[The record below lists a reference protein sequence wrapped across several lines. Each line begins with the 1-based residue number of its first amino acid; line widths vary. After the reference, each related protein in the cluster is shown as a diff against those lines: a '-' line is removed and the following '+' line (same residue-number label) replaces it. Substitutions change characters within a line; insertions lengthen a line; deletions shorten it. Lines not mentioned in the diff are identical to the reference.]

1 MQVLGYFYTR
11 MKLPAAIRYLLH
23 RFRAKNRHGLHSPY
37 IYNLLDK
44 IVYDHAPRPAYTEI
58 AALAR
63 ALPPATITT
72 QAPRPNSPKVNR
84 LLYRL
89 LQYFAPET
97 LAVAGNVHAI
107 TALYL
112 RHAAPNARVVD
123 WQAADVMVCDAAN
136 PPALPGIFKPGAVL
150 IITHIH
156 ADAATRAFWEE
167 VKQQPGLNVSV
178 DFFWLGLA
186 FNRPRQVREG
196 FRLRF

>member
-1 MQVLGYFYTR
+1 

-44 IVYDHAPRPAYTEI
+44 IVYDHAPRPAYAEI

-63 ALPPATITT
+63 ALPPAPITAD
-72 QAPRPNSPKVNR
+72 APHLNSPKVNR

-89 LQYFAPET
+89 LHYFNPET
-97 LAVAGNVHAI
+97 LAVADNVNAT

-112 RHAAPNARVVD
+112 RHAAPHAHVVD

-136 PPALPGIFKPGAVL
+136 PPTLPDDFKPGAVL
-150 IITHIH
+150 MITHIH
-156 ADAATRAFWEE
+156 ADATALAFWEQ
-167 VKQQPGLNVSV
+167 VKLQPELNVTV

-186 FNRPRQVREG
+186 FCRPGQVREG
-196 FRLRF
+196 FKLRF